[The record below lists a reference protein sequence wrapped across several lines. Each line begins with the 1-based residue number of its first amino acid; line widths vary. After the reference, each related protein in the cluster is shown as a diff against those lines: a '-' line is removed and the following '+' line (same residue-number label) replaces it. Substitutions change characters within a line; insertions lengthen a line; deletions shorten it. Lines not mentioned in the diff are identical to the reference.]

1 MRDATT
7 GHAMRCVCVSR
18 VALVRMSAVPAASFE
33 PRLIFRVT
41 VGHCLDVE
49 LPFSGINGALRFEL
63 FVRLLMPEEGRV
75 RVAAD
80 HSSYTWGPHAG
91 FEVAEKQLLT

>member
-18 VALVRMSAVPAASFE
+18 VALVRMSGVPRSIFFE

-49 LPFSGINGALRFEL
+49 LPFGGMNGALRFEL
-63 FVRLLMPEEGRV
+63 IVRLLMPEEGRV

-80 HSSYTWGPHAG
+80 HSSYM
-91 FEVAEKQLLT
+91 

>member
-1 MRDATT
+1 MWSCRMRGARCEMRDATT

-49 LPFSGINGALRFEL
+49 LPFGGMNGALRFEL
-63 FVRLLMPEEGRV
+63 IVYVCLCPRRGG
-75 RVAAD
+75 
-80 HSSYTWGPHAG
+80 YG
-91 FEVAEKQLLT
+91 